1 MNLHQ
6 AIQSLAP
13 KDKKFFP
20 LFEEAAQN
28 VVDTAILLKQLL
40 TTAEIEKRKPIA
52 AQIKAAEHKGD
63 EFTHQI
69 YNELGKTFITPF
81 DREDIHKLASSI
93 DDVVDFMNGASQ
105 RINLYV
111 PKSYIAE
118 FTLFADLL
126 VSAASEILTACKEL
140 RHLKNH
146 KAVDEAC
153 LKLDT
158 IENQADEVYHIA
170 LVNLF
175 NDEKDAIELIKK
187 KEILET
193 LEKATDKAENVS
205 DVLKSI
211 IIKLA

>member
-20 LFEEAAQN
+20 LFEGAAQN
-28 VVDTAILLKQLL
+28 VVSTAELLKQLL
-40 TTAEIEKRKPIA
+40 NTINIPDRKPIT
-52 AQIKAAEHKGD
+52 IKIKDAEQRGD

-69 YNELGKTFITPF
+69 YNELSKTFITPF

-93 DDVVDFMNGASQ
+93 DDVVDSMNGASQ
-105 RINLYV
+105 RINLYN
-111 PKSYIAE
+111 PKSYIPE
-118 FTLFADLL
+118 FRVFADLL
-126 VSAASEILTACKEL
+126 LDASNEIHRAILEL
-140 RHLKNH
+140 RNLKNP
-146 KAVDEAC
+146 KAINEAC
-153 LKLDT
+153 IKLNF
-158 IENQADEVYHIA
+158 IENQADDVYHVA
-170 LVNLF
+170 LVKLF
-175 NDEKDAIELIKK
+175 EEEKDAIELIKK

-193 LEKATDKAENVS
+193 LEKATDKAEDVS

>member
-20 LFEEAAQN
+20 LFEGAAKN
-28 VVDTAILLKQLL
+28 VVHTAELLKQLL
-40 TTAEIEKRKPIA
+40 STEEIEKRKPFA
-52 AQIKAAEHKGD
+52 AQIKAAEQVGD
-63 EFTHQI
+63 DFTHKI
-69 YNELGKTFITPF
+69 YSELSKTFITPF
-81 DREDIHKLASSI
+81 DREDVNELASSI

-105 RINLYV
+105 RINLYN
-111 PKSYIAE
+111 PKTFLPE
-118 FTLFADLL
+118 FRIFADLL
-126 VSAASEILTACKEL
+126 LSAANQIVIAVNEL
-140 RHLKNH
+140 RNLKNP
-146 KAVDEAC
+146 KAINEAC
-153 LKLDT
+153 VKLDT
-158 IENQADEVYHIA
+158 IENQADDVYHIA
-170 LVNLF
+170 LVKLF
-175 NDEKDAIELIKK
+175 EEEKDAIELIKK